1 MRRDPPELK
10 APQRQRKNCAWP
22 ALMSAGLNDQ
32 RVSCAFF
39 LTGYTVSDTFS
50 FLDTISNVKNADDYV
65 MASIDIVSLYTSV
78 PVRETIDILIETD

>member
-39 LTGYTVSDTFS
+39 LTGLPFSKFKNYRNLLNKTLDLQKKYTIKMN
-50 FLDTISNVKNADDYV
+50 FL
-65 MASIDIVSLYTSV
+65 
-78 PVRETIDILIETD
+78 P